1 MRMSV
6 SLRAAGHLL
15 ALSPMVLLV
24 AGVIFG
30 APWFVFAFFFGVL
43 PMVRMLLPDDLAEPA
58 EIGRIS
64 RMQFIFLKSIPL
76 AHALM
81 WALVLPWAMFV
92 VSQLQ
97 PAQLACFALSFWVV
111 TSLNLTI
118 AHELLHRP
126 VGWQRIAARLL
137 AGSIGYFQMLEE
149 HRSHHV
155 NVGGRDNGDSP
166 EVGESIFTYAR
177 KRYVRSFQRAQ
188 EWERLDQVR
197 RGRARWNNRIAWT
210 ALMTI
215 AVMVCFGL
223 VAGWRGVVFY
233 GFVIAG
239 TAFTMQAITYI
250 QHWGLTDRLSPGL
263 GAVGYSWEDRC
274 VMQAWVTLNHA
285 YHGHHHVHP
294 SLPYFRLG
302 GFANSPRLPASY
314 PVMLLMAMIP
324 PLFRRTMGRRLD
336 AWLAAEGS
344 QQPQPRQPCANLGE
358 FFRS

>member
-1 MRMSV
+1 
-6 SLRAAGHLL
+6 
-15 ALSPMVLLV
+15 MVLLV

-166 EVGESIFTYAR
+166 EVDESIFTYAIQADDGPPAR
-177 KRYVRSFQRAQ
+177 RMACGRRQPAASAQAAVRESGRVFQK
-188 EWERLDQVR
+188 
-197 RGRARWNNRIAWT
+197 
-210 ALMTI
+210 
-215 AVMVCFGL
+215 
-223 VAGWRGVVFY
+223 
-233 GFVIAG
+233 
-239 TAFTMQAITYI
+239 
-250 QHWGLTDRLSPGL
+250 LSNCR
-263 GAVGYSWEDRC
+263 D
-274 VMQAWVTLNHA
+274 
-285 YHGHHHVHP
+285 HHV
-294 SLPYFRLG
+294 
-302 GFANSPRLPASY
+302 
-314 PVMLLMAMIP
+314 
-324 PLFRRTMGRRLD
+324 
-336 AWLAAEGS
+336 
-344 QQPQPRQPCANLGE
+344 
-358 FFRS
+358 